1 MKLPASDS
9 TCDTGE
15 TAGVTKAFKIFIGAK
30 YREEHMKKEIKVKSN
45 SHSYI
50 EKILNR
56 WKEWLIMYSSI
67 ISSAAISSASSFT
80 SATIAANMA
89 ARNFVTST
97 DNSIYSFL
105 TMNMKIIHIL
115 LFVLICIAFCVT
127 FYITYKTFKN
137 N

>member
-89 ARNFVTST
+89 AGNFVTTT
-97 DNSIYSFL
+97 DSILSL
-105 TMNMKIIHIL
+105 NMKIAYIL
-115 LFVLICIAFCVT
+115 LFVLICVAFCVT

>member
-1 MKLPASDS
+1 M
-9 TCDTGE
+9 
-15 TAGVTKAFKIFIGAK
+15 F
-30 YREEHMKKEIKVKSN
+30 
-45 SHSYI
+45 
-50 EKILNR
+50 
-56 WKEWLIMYSSI
+56 SSI

-80 SATIAANMA
+80 SATIAANMT

>member
-67 ISSAAISSASSFT
+67 ISSAAISSTSSFT

-89 ARNFVTST
+89 AGNFVTTT
-97 DNSIYSFL
+97 DSILSL
-105 TMNMKIIHIL
+105 NMKIAYIL
-115 LFVLICIAFCVT
+115 LVVLICIAFCVT

>member
-89 ARNFVTST
+89 AGNFVTTT
-97 DNSIYSFL
+97 DSILSL
-105 TMNMKIIHIL
+105 NMKIAYIL
-115 LFVLICIAFCVT
+115 LFVLICVAFCAT
-127 FYITYKTFKN
+127 FYITYKAFKN

>member
-1 MKLPASDS
+1 M
-9 TCDTGE
+9 
-15 TAGVTKAFKIFIGAK
+15 F
-30 YREEHMKKEIKVKSN
+30 
-45 SHSYI
+45 
-50 EKILNR
+50 
-56 WKEWLIMYSSI
+56 SSI

-80 SATIAANMA
+80 SAKITANMA

>member
-1 MKLPASDS
+1 M
-9 TCDTGE
+9 
-15 TAGVTKAFKIFIGAK
+15 F
-30 YREEHMKKEIKVKSN
+30 
-45 SHSYI
+45 
-50 EKILNR
+50 
-56 WKEWLIMYSSI
+56 SSI

-89 ARNFVTST
+89 TRNFVTST